1 LNFSVS
7 LFVRRLGGYGSSS
20 IGRVAVSKTVGCGFK
35 SLLPCQSSLGEV
47 KVGLEKLAGFGP
59 ASQSANGEVAE
70 WSIAAVL
77 KTALGESS
85 TGVRIPPSPPD
96 KARVKGKCAELRL
109 GKLEKIVNDLTK
121 ILIWVVVI
129 GALFSLLWWQG
140 QIRALSLYIQ
150 ETREELRKC
159 SWPTWEELKGS
170 TALVI
175 VSIGLLGAFT
185 VAVDFAMNL
194 VLHKL

>member
-1 LNFSVS
+1 M
-7 LFVRRLGGYGSSS
+7 
-20 IGRVAVSKTVGCGFK
+20 
-35 SLLPCQSSLGEV
+35 
-47 KVGLEKLAGFGP
+47 
-59 ASQSANGEVAE
+59 
-70 WSIAAVL
+70 
-77 KTALGESS
+77 
-85 TGVRIPPSPPD
+85 
-96 KARVKGKCAELRL
+96 
-109 GKLEKIVNDLTK
+109 NDYTK

-129 GALFSLLWWQG
+129 GGVFGLLWWQG
-140 QIRALSLYIQ
+140 QIRSLVTYWQ

-159 SWPTWEELKGS
+159 SWPTVEELKGS